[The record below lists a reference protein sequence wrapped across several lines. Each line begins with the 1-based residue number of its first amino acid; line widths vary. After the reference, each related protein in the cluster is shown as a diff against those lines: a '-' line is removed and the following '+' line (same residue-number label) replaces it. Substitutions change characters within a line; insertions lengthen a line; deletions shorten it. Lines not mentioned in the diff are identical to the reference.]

1 LSQAAYRGRHRPPA
15 GRHRAARSPR
25 SSSSSTSSLP
35 RLTRSGFLLPTAAAA
50 TLVLTATG
58 AHIGASAGSPG
69 ANPAPSATTLTAS
82 GLLTEDSIERD
93 VTDRAARDSARSSS
107 PAGGTDAAAE
117 SGRADQLDAADTA
130 DRAQAQADATTA
142 AAAAAAKAAADA
154 QAANAAAAQAQTD
167 AAAQAQAQAGAA
179 TAAAHSWVPFID
191 GGGYQLTSGFGMRW
205 GSMHPGQDFAVP
217 VGTPVKAMSSGTII
231 FAGWQG
237 GYGNKV
243 EIQYWD
249 GTVSWFCHNSK
260 LLVAQGDTVTTGEV
274 VSMSGNTGHSTG
286 PHIHVEIHP
295 NNGSPIPPLPW
306 LKKMGTMP

>member
-1 LSQAAYRGRHRPPA
+1 LSDAAYRGRHRPPA
-15 GRHRAARSPR
+15 GRHRAARSAR
-25 SSSSSTSSLP
+25 THESTGSSLP
-35 RLTRSGFLLPTAAAA
+35 RFAGSGYLLPTAAAA

-58 AHIGASAGSPG
+58 AHIGGTAD
-69 ANPAPSATTLTAS
+69 APSASAAPATSLTAS
-82 GLLTEDSIERD
+82 GLVTEDAIERD
-93 VTDRAARDSARSSS
+93 VIERSGRDSARAS
-107 PAGGTDAAAE
+107 GLTGTDSFDPAD
-117 SGRADQLDAADTA
+117 SGRSDQQDAADAA
-130 DRAQAQADATTA
+130 DRTQAQAD
-142 AAAAAAKAAADA
+142 AAAAKAAADA
-154 QAANAAAAQAQTD
+154 AAAEAQVQAQVQAQAD
-167 AAAQAQAQAGAA
+167 AAAQQKAQADAA
-179 TAAAHSWVPFID
+179 AAAAHNWVPFI

-217 VGTPVKAMSSGTII
+217 VGTPVKAMSSGTVI

-260 LLVAQGDTVTTGEV
+260 LVVTQGEKVTPGEL

-295 NNGSPIPPLPW
+295 QDGSPVSPLPW

>member
-1 LSQAAYRGRHRPPA
+1 MSDAAYRGRHRPPA
-15 GRHRAARSPR
+15 GRHRAAGSARTHE
-25 SSSSSTSSLP
+25 STGSSLP
-35 RLTRSGFLLPTAAAA
+35 RFVGSGYLLPTAAAA

-58 AHIGASAGSPG
+58 AHFGGTAGTPSASA
-69 ANPAPSATTLTAS
+69 APATSLTAS
-82 GLLTEDSIERD
+82 GLVTEDAIERD
-93 VTDRAARDSARSSS
+93 VIERSGRDSARAS
-107 PAGGTDAAAE
+107 GLTGTDSFDTAD
-117 SGRADQLDAADTA
+117 SGRSDQQDAADAA
-130 DRAQAQADATTA
+130 DRTQAQAD
-142 AAAAAAKAAADA
+142 AAAAKAAADA
-154 QAANAAAAQAQTD
+154 AKAAADAAAAQAQNQAQAD
-167 AAAQAQAQAGAA
+167 AAAQQKAQADAA
-179 TAAAHSWVPFID
+179 AAAAHNWVPFID
-191 GGGYQLTSGFGMRW
+191 GGYQLTSGFGMRW

-217 VGTPVKAMSSGTII
+217 VGTPVKAMSSGTVI

-260 LLVAQGDTVTTGEV
+260 LVVTQGEKVTPGEL

-295 NNGSPIPPLPW
+295 QDGSPVSPLPW

>member
-1 LSQAAYRGRHRPPA
+1 MSDAAYRGRHRPPA
-15 GRHRAARSPR
+15 GRHRAARSAR
-25 SSSSSTSSLP
+25 THESTGSSLP
-35 RLTRSGFLLPTAAAA
+35 RFVGSGYLLPTAAAA

-58 AHIGASAGSPG
+58 AHFGGTAG
-69 ANPAPSATTLTAS
+69 APSASAAPATSLTAS
-82 GLLTEDSIERD
+82 GLVTEDAIERD
-93 VTDRAARDSARSSS
+93 VIERSGRDSARAS
-107 PAGGTDAAAE
+107 GLTGTDSFDTAD
-117 SGRADQLDAADTA
+117 SGRADQQDAADAA
-130 DRAQAQADATTA
+130 DRTQAQAD
-142 AAAAAAKAAADA
+142 AAAAKAAADA
-154 QAANAAAAQAQTD
+154 AAAQAQNQAQAD
-167 AAAQAQAQAGAA
+167 AAAQQKAQADAA
-179 TAAAHSWVPFID
+179 AAAAHNWVPFI

-217 VGTPVKAMSSGTII
+217 VGTPVKAMSSGTVI

-260 LLVAQGDTVTTGEV
+260 LVVTQGEKVTPGEL

-295 NNGSPIPPLPW
+295 QDGSPVSPLPW

>member
-1 LSQAAYRGRHRPPA
+1 MSDAAYRGRHRPPA
-15 GRHRAARSPR
+15 GRHRSARTHE
-25 SSSSSTSSLP
+25 STGSSLP
-35 RLTRSGFLLPTAAAA
+35 RFVGSGYLLPTAAAA

-58 AHIGASAGSPG
+58 AHIGGTAG
-69 ANPAPSATTLTAS
+69 APSASAAPATSLTAS
-82 GLLTEDSIERD
+82 GLVTEDAIERD
-93 VTDRAARDSARSSS
+93 VIERSGRDSARAS
-107 PAGGTDAAAE
+107 ALTGTDSFDPAD
-117 SGRADQLDAADTA
+117 SGRADQLDAADAA
-130 DRAQAQADATTA
+130 DRTQAQAD
-142 AAAAAAKAAADA
+142 AAAAKAAADA
-154 QAANAAAAQAQTD
+154 AAAQAQVQAQVQAQADAAAQQKAQANAAAA
-167 AAAQAQAQAGAA
+167 
-179 TAAAHSWVPFID
+179 AAHNWVPFID
-191 GGGYQLTSGFGMRW
+191 GGYQLTSGFGMRW

-217 VGTPVKAMSSGTII
+217 VGTPVKAMSSGTVI

-260 LLVAQGDTVTTGEV
+260 LLVTQGEKVTPGEL

-295 NNGSPIPPLPW
+295 QDGSPVSPLPW

>member
-1 LSQAAYRGRHRPPA
+1 MSDAAYRGRHRPPA
-15 GRHRAARSPR
+15 GRHRAARSAR
-25 SSSSSTSSLP
+25 THESTGSSLP
-35 RLTRSGFLLPTAAAA
+35 RFAGSGYLLPTAAAA

-58 AHIGASAGSPG
+58 AHIGGTAD
-69 ANPAPSATTLTAS
+69 APSASAAPATSLTAS
-82 GLLTEDSIERD
+82 GLVTEDAIERD
-93 VTDRAARDSARSSS
+93 VIERSGRDSARAS
-107 PAGGTDAAAE
+107 GLTGTDSFDTAD
-117 SGRADQLDAADTA
+117 SGRADQQDAADAA
-130 DRAQAQADATTA
+130 DRTQAQADAA
-142 AAAAAAKAAADA
+142 DAKAAADA
-154 QAANAAAAQAQTD
+154 AAAQAQVQAQVQAQAD
-167 AAAQAQAQAGAA
+167 AAAQQKAQADAA
-179 TAAAHSWVPFID
+179 AAAAHNWVPFID
-191 GGGYQLTSGFGMRW
+191 GGYQLTSGFGMRW

-217 VGTPVKAMSSGTII
+217 VGTPVKAMSSGTVI

-260 LLVAQGDTVTTGEV
+260 LVVTQGEKVTPGEL

-295 NNGSPIPPLPW
+295 QDGSPVSPLPW

>member
-1 LSQAAYRGRHRPPA
+1 MLLSNSPLRRLAAA
-15 GRHRAARSPR
+15 SASVLA
-25 SSSSSTSSLP
+25 
-35 RLTRSGFLLPTAAAA
+35 LTACTTVGPNFKTPDAPKGAAAA
-50 TLVLTATG
+50 GYAMAGDPAASGARLDPAARAAGPWWTAF
-58 AHIGASAGSPG
+58 GSPDLDRTIRG
-69 ANPAPSATTLTAS
+69 ALADSPTLAEADATL
-82 GLLTEDSIERD
+82 
-93 VTDRAARDSARSSS
+93 
-107 PAGGTDAAAE
+107 
-117 SGRADQLDAADTA
+117 QK
-130 DRAQAQADATTA
+130 AQADA
-142 AAAAAAKAAADA
+142 AAAAAH
-154 QAANAAAAQAQTD
+154 N
-167 AAAQAQAQAGAA
+167 
-179 TAAAHSWVPFID
+179 WVPFI

-217 VGTPVKAMSSGTII
+217 VGTPVKAMSSGTVI

-260 LLVAQGDTVTTGEV
+260 LVVTQGEKVTPGEL

-295 NNGSPIPPLPW
+295 QDGSPVSPLPW

>member
-1 LSQAAYRGRHRPPA
+1 MSDAAYRGRHRPPA
-15 GRHRAARSPR
+15 GRHRAARSAR
-25 SSSSSTSSLP
+25 THESTGSSLP
-35 RLTRSGFLLPTAAAA
+35 RFVGSGYLLPTAAAA

-58 AHIGASAGSPG
+58 AHFGGTAGTPSASA
-69 ANPAPSATTLTAS
+69 APATSLTAS
-82 GLLTEDSIERD
+82 GLVAEDAIERD
-93 VTDRAARDSARSSS
+93 VIERSGRDSARAS
-107 PAGGTDAAAE
+107 GLTGTDSFDTAD
-117 SGRADQLDAADTA
+117 SGRADQQDAADAA
-130 DRAQAQADATTA
+130 DRTQAQADAA
-142 AAAAAAKAAADA
+142 DAKAAADA
-154 QAANAAAAQAQTD
+154 AAAQAQNQAQAD
-167 AAAQAQAQAGAA
+167 AAAQQKAQADAA
-179 TAAAHSWVPFID
+179 AAAAHNWVPFID
-191 GGGYQLTSGFGMRW
+191 GGYQLTSGFGMRW

-217 VGTPVKAMSSGTII
+217 VGTPVKAMSSGTVI

-260 LLVAQGDTVTTGEV
+260 LVVTQGEKVTPGEL

-295 NNGSPIPPLPW
+295 QDGSPVPPLPW

>member
-1 LSQAAYRGRHRPPA
+1 MSDAAYRGRHRPPA
-15 GRHRAARSPR
+15 GRHRAARSAR
-25 SSSSSTSSLP
+25 THESTGSSLP
-35 RLTRSGFLLPTAAAA
+35 RFVGSGYLLPTAAAA

-58 AHIGASAGSPG
+58 AHIGGTAG
-69 ANPAPSATTLTAS
+69 APSASAAPATSLTAS
-82 GLLTEDSIERD
+82 GLVTEDAIERD
-93 VTDRAARDSARSSS
+93 VIERSGRDSARAS
-107 PAGGTDAAAE
+107 GLTGTDSFDTAD
-117 SGRADQLDAADTA
+117 SGRSDQQDAADAA
-130 DRAQAQADATTA
+130 DRTQAQAD
-142 AAAAAAKAAADA
+142 AAAAKAAADA
-154 QAANAAAAQAQTD
+154 AAAQAQVQAQVQAQAD
-167 AAAQAQAQAGAA
+167 AAAQQKAQADAA
-179 TAAAHSWVPFID
+179 AAAAHNWVPFID
-191 GGGYQLTSGFGMRW
+191 GGYQLTSGFGMRW

-217 VGTPVKAMSSGTII
+217 VGTPVKAMSSGTVI

-260 LLVAQGDTVTTGEV
+260 LVVTQGEKVTPGEL

-295 NNGSPIPPLPW
+295 QDGSPVSPLPW

>member
-1 LSQAAYRGRHRPPA
+1 MSDAAYRGRHRPPA
-15 GRHRAARSPR
+15 GRHRAARSAR
-25 SSSSSTSSLP
+25 THESTGSSLP
-35 RLTRSGFLLPTAAAA
+35 RFAGSGYLLPTAAAA

-58 AHIGASAGSPG
+58 AHIGGTAD
-69 ANPAPSATTLTAS
+69 APSASAAPATSLTAS
-82 GLLTEDSIERD
+82 GLVTEDAIERD
-93 VTDRAARDSARSSS
+93 VIERSGRDSARAS
-107 PAGGTDAAAE
+107 GLTGTDSFDTAD
-117 SGRADQLDAADTA
+117 SGRSDQQDAADAA
-130 DRAQAQADATTA
+130 DRTQAQAD
-142 AAAAAAKAAADA
+142 AAAAKAAADA
-154 QAANAAAAQAQTD
+154 AAAQAQVQAQVQAQAD
-167 AAAQAQAQAGAA
+167 AAAQQKAQADAA
-179 TAAAHSWVPFID
+179 AAAAHNWVPFID
-191 GGGYQLTSGFGMRW
+191 GGYQLTSGFGMRW

-217 VGTPVKAMSSGTII
+217 VGTPVKAMSSGTVI

-260 LLVAQGDTVTTGEV
+260 LVVTQGEKVTPGEL

-295 NNGSPIPPLPW
+295 QDGSPVSPLPW

>member
-1 LSQAAYRGRHRPPA
+1 MSDAAYRGRHRPPA
-15 GRHRAARSPR
+15 GRHRAARSAR
-25 SSSSSTSSLP
+25 THESTGSSLP
-35 RLTRSGFLLPTAAAA
+35 RFVGSGYLLPTAAAA

-58 AHIGASAGSPG
+58 AHFGGTAGTPSASA
-69 ANPAPSATTLTAS
+69 APATSLTAS
-82 GLLTEDSIERD
+82 GLVTEDAIERD
-93 VTDRAARDSARSSS
+93 VIERSGRDSARAS
-107 PAGGTDAAAE
+107 GLTGTDSFDTAD
-117 SGRADQLDAADTA
+117 SGRSDQQDAADAA
-130 DRAQAQADATTA
+130 DRTQAQADAA
-142 AAAAAAKAAADA
+142 DAKAAADA
-154 QAANAAAAQAQTD
+154 AAAQAQVQAQVQAQADAAAQQKAQANAAAA
-167 AAAQAQAQAGAA
+167 
-179 TAAAHSWVPFID
+179 AAHNWVPFID
-191 GGGYQLTSGFGMRW
+191 GGYQLTSGFGMRW

-217 VGTPVKAMSSGTII
+217 VGTPVKAMSSGTVI

-260 LLVAQGDTVTTGEV
+260 LVVTQGEKVTPGEL

-295 NNGSPIPPLPW
+295 QDGSPVSPLPW

>member
-1 LSQAAYRGRHRPPA
+1 MSDAAYRGRHRPPA
-15 GRHRAARSPR
+15 GRHRAARSAR
-25 SSSSSTSSLP
+25 THESTGSSLP
-35 RLTRSGFLLPTAAAA
+35 RFAGSGYLLPTAAAA

-58 AHIGASAGSPG
+58 AHIGGTAD
-69 ANPAPSATTLTAS
+69 APSASAAPATSLTAS
-82 GLLTEDSIERD
+82 GLVTEDAIERD
-93 VTDRAARDSARSSS
+93 VIERSGRDSARAS
-107 PAGGTDAAAE
+107 GLTGTDSFDTAD
-117 SGRADQLDAADTA
+117 SGRADQQDAADAA
-130 DRAQAQADATTA
+130 DRTQAQADAA
-142 AAAAAAKAAADA
+142 DAKAAADA
-154 QAANAAAAQAQTD
+154 AAAQAQVQAQVQAQADAAAQQKAQANAAAA
-167 AAAQAQAQAGAA
+167 
-179 TAAAHSWVPFID
+179 AAHNWVPFID
-191 GGGYQLTSGFGMRW
+191 GGYQLTSGFGMRW

-217 VGTPVKAMSSGTII
+217 VGTPVKAMSSGTVI

-260 LLVAQGDTVTTGEV
+260 LVVTQGEKVTPGEL

-295 NNGSPIPPLPW
+295 QDGSPVSPLPW

>member
-1 LSQAAYRGRHRPPA
+1 MSDAAYRGRHRPPA
-15 GRHRAARSPR
+15 GRHRAARSAR
-25 SSSSSTSSLP
+25 TNESTGSSLP
-35 RLTRSGFLLPTAAAA
+35 RFVGSGYLLPTAAAA

-58 AHIGASAGSPG
+58 AHFGGTAG
-69 ANPAPSATTLTAS
+69 APSASAAPATSLTAS
-82 GLLTEDSIERD
+82 GLVTEDAIERD
-93 VTDRAARDSARSSS
+93 VIERSGRDSARAS
-107 PAGGTDAAAE
+107 GLTGTDSFDTAD
-117 SGRADQLDAADTA
+117 SGRADQQDAADAA
-130 DRAQAQADATTA
+130 DRTQAQAD
-142 AAAAAAKAAADA
+142 AAAAKAAADA
-154 QAANAAAAQAQTD
+154 AAAQAQVQAQVQAQAD
-167 AAAQAQAQAGAA
+167 AAAQQKAQADAA
-179 TAAAHSWVPFID
+179 AAAAHNWVPFID
-191 GGGYQLTSGFGMRW
+191 GGYQLTSGFGMRW

-217 VGTPVKAMSSGTII
+217 VGTPVKAMSSGTVI

-260 LLVAQGDTVTTGEV
+260 LVVTQGEKVTPGEL

-295 NNGSPIPPLPW
+295 QDGSPVSPLPW